1 MKSANK
7 TDGIKRYSYKIIEQS
22 LKHPMG
28 AFFLRIYFE
37 RGFYYSFFLL
47 FYQPF
52 LFLIF
57 SKNAEMSSKLHSL
70 INCIICDF
78 LCLLVFQIN
87 VLPLHKIP
95 S

>member
-1 MKSANK
+1 
-7 TDGIKRYSYKIIEQS
+7 
-22 LKHPMG
+22 MG
-28 AFFLRIYFE
+28 AFFFAHLFRE
-37 RGFYYSFFLL
+37 GFLLLISLSLLFLL

-70 INCIICDF
+70 LNCIICDF

>member
-1 MKSANK
+1 
-7 TDGIKRYSYKIIEQS
+7 
-22 LKHPMG
+22 MG

-37 RGFYYSFFLL
+37 RGFYYSFPSLLFLL

>member
-1 MKSANK
+1 
-7 TDGIKRYSYKIIEQS
+7 
-22 LKHPMG
+22 MG
-28 AFFLRIYFE
+28 AFFCAFIS
-37 RGFYYSFFLL
+37 RGVFITHFLL

-70 INCIICDF
+70 LNCIICDF

>member
-1 MKSANK
+1 
-7 TDGIKRYSYKIIEQS
+7 
-22 LKHPMG
+22 MG

-37 RGFYYSFFLL
+37 RGFYYSFLSLLFLL

-57 SKNAEMSSKLHSL
+57 SKKSKMSSKLHSL
-70 INCIICDF
+70 LNCIICDF

-87 VLPLHKIP
+87 VVPLHKIP

>member
-1 MKSANK
+1 
-7 TDGIKRYSYKIIEQS
+7 
-22 LKHPMG
+22 MG

-37 RGFYYSFFLL
+37 RGFYTHFLL

-70 INCIICDF
+70 
-78 LCLLVFQIN
+78 
-87 VLPLHKIP
+87 
-95 S
+95 